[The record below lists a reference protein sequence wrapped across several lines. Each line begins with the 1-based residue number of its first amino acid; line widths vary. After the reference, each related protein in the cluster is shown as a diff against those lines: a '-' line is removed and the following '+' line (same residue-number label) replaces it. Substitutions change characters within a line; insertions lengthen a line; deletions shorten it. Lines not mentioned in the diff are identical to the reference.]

1 VLTPVC
7 KAFCSDMAFRVT
19 ELAIQ
24 IYGGYGYCAEYPVEQ
39 FMRDV
44 KITSIYEGTNGIQ
57 ALDLIGRK
65 LGMKKGKNFIMLM
78 EEMNG
83 VAERCA
89 AVPALEDLAAELREG
104 VNALGS
110 LAMYFAGCGREGKF
124 MVPVVNAYPFL
135 FAAGRVILGWLLL
148 WEAEIAQKALDG
160 ICAGKGVDPG
170 DGKALSALAAE
181 DGDAAFYMGKVHTA
195 RYYVRNVLPEA
206 EAASRA
212 VMKGDLSVLE
222 MAEESFRG

>member
-1 VLTPVC
+1 
-7 KAFCSDMAFRVT
+7 
-19 ELAIQ
+19 
-24 IYGGYGYCAEYPVEQ
+24 VEQ

-65 LGMKKGKNFIMLM
+65 LGMKKGKNFMMLL

-83 VAERCA
+83 AAERCA
-89 AVPALEDLAAELREG
+89 AVPALQDLAAEVREG
-104 VNALGS
+104 VNSLAS

-124 MVPVVNAYPFL
+124 MVPVVHAYPFL
-135 FAAGRVILGWLLL
+135 CAAGRVILGWLLL
-148 WEAEIAQKALDG
+148 WEAEIAGKALDG
-160 ICAGKGVDPG
+160 ICAGMGVDPG
-170 DGKALSALAAE
+170 DRKALSALAGE
-181 DGDAAFYMGKVHTA
+181 NGDAAYYLGKIDTA
-195 RYYVRNVLPEA
+195 RFYIRNVLPEA

-212 VMKGDLSVLE
+212 AMKGDLSALE